1 MFSQRDV
8 KQLRRG
14 TKEERERLYM
24 KVQSVYTNKQESEG
38 ETRRDEKEHVVKS
51 YDVEKTKANRLP
63 Q

>member
-1 MFSQRDV
+1 
-8 KQLRRG
+8 
-14 TKEERERLYM
+14 M

-51 YDVEKTKANRLP
+51 YDVEKTKANRPP